1 MREQGKA
8 VAGLWPISV
17 PPRHEV
23 PDRPSVPRV

>member
-17 PPRHEV
+17 APPQEL